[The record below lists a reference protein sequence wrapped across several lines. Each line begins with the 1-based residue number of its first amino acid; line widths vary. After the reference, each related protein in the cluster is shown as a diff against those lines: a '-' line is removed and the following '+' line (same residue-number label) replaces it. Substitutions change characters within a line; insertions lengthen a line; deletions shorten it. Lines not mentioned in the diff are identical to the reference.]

1 MKILHFCPDQ
11 KFIPFVQ
18 RTFEEAV
25 PGASHYR
32 VQSSGQNSPEF
43 VQPIGNVE
51 FVSKDYWFGSRIKE
65 EINSSDC
72 LLVHYMYR
80 HFANAIRHAKKDL
93 LIGWI
98 GWGGDYYP
106 FLKDSLPPLI
116 LPLTQQIR
124 WTKTGNKNS
133 YLHRLKRLK
142 IIQSIRMSCSNQR
155 DKNAISKII
164 NRLDFLWINTTEMKA
179 FENAFTTFKRR
190 YHRLNYFSAEQTF
203 ALGVERFVGPDILVG
218 NSATLTNNH
227 VDLLEM
233 LRPLELDG
241 RKIIMPL
248 SYGDSDYAQKVIN
261 YARNIFGDR
270 VHPLVQYMT
279 PTQYLSAISS
289 CGTVL
294 MNHMREQGVTTIST
308 ALYKGAKVFL
318 RNENTLRKF
327 YSQLDIRTHSIQ
339 DDLSPDS
346 HWYGPLSAEETT
358 HNRRQLTAYWGHES
372 AITQIKKLRFMIEKK
387 KTI

>member
-98 GWGGDYYP
+98 GWGGDYCP

-133 YLHRLKRLK
+133 
-142 IIQSIRMSCSNQR
+142 
-155 DKNAISKII
+155 
-164 NRLDFLWINTTEMKA
+164 
-179 FENAFTTFKRR
+179 
-190 YHRLNYFSAEQTF
+190 
-203 ALGVERFVGPDILVG
+203 
-218 NSATLTNNH
+218 
-227 VDLLEM
+227 
-233 LRPLELDG
+233 
-241 RKIIMPL
+241 
-248 SYGDSDYAQKVIN
+248 
-261 YARNIFGDR
+261 
-270 VHPLVQYMT
+270 
-279 PTQYLSAISS
+279 
-289 CGTVL
+289 
-294 MNHMREQGVTTIST
+294 
-308 ALYKGAKVFL
+308 
-318 RNENTLRKF
+318 
-327 YSQLDIRTHSIQ
+327 
-339 DDLSPDS
+339 
-346 HWYGPLSAEETT
+346 
-358 HNRRQLTAYWGHES
+358 
-372 AITQIKKLRFMIEKK
+372 
-387 KTI
+387 